1 MFVRADWTR
10 RGLGRRIIEECEAA
24 ARREGFRQLALVA
37 TLPGLPLYLACGF
50 ERREELEVTMPD
62 GVVSPASRWRSR
74 SPEPRTTAR
83 VTRASRSRSPVSA
96 AARSWLA
103 SRGA

>member
-24 ARREGFRQLALVA
+24 AQREGFRQLALVA

-50 ERREELEVTMPD
+50 ERLEDVEVTMPD
-62 GVVSPASRWRSR
+62 GVVIAGVAMEKPIA
-74 SPEPRTTAR
+74 
-83 VTRASRSRSPVSA
+83 
-96 AARSWLA
+96 
-103 SRGA
+103 